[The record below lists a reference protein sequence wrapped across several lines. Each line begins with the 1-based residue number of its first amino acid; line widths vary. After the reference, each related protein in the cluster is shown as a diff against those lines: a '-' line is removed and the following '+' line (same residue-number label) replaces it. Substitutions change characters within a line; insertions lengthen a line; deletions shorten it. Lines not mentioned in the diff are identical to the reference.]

1 MEKYCPKCRQK
12 RNSRSKF
19 CDMCGTPLEERE
31 GRIKLP
37 KGMYDKVY
45 RRDGYRCQ
53 MCGASKNNG
62 AELTIDHIIPLAA
75 GGSNSINNL
84 QTLCRSCNENKADL
98 IFKSGL
104 DVDIEIKKN
113 ELKSLLK
120 VISEKREK
128 FKSLTNLLS
137 EEKEIL
143 SNYNEDEKIDI
154 IFNIKQLEEEFIPTI
169 ESDLKK
175 LNKELQL
182 IEEDLRLKILEK
194 QEKNRLFK
202 ILYINIDDSTLS
214 FLKKHFSI
222 DKDSKSDI
230 LKSLIEEH
238 EEKEIYDIIFNEFY
252 NDLNKKYR
260 YLVIFRFENS
270 KKNFV
275 NYLINNNFSKDALI
289 NELTSTRNHLRN
301 NLLYDLDLNYKQKIL
316 LKKYFSLENCSDNV
330 LADRIIDSQYSK
342 KELLNILDSYRL
354 QLLKE
359 LSSKISKNDLQLI
372 KEYYSIYSYSK
383 KQTVEYLF
391 DEKNIISSS
400 DISNLLDHIS
410 EYNKFSKS

>member
-75 GGSNSINNL
+75 GGSNSIDNL
-84 QTLCRSCNENKADL
+84 QTLCHSCNENKADL

-113 ELKSLLK
+113 ELKSLLR

-137 EEKEIL
+137 KEKEIL
-143 SNYNEDEKIDI
+143 SNCNEDEKIDI

-182 IEEDLRLKILEK
+182 IEEDLRLKILE
-194 QEKNRLFK
+194 
-202 ILYINIDDSTLS
+202 
-214 FLKKHFSI
+214 
-222 DKDSKSDI
+222 
-230 LKSLIEEH
+230 
-238 EEKEIYDIIFNEFY
+238 
-252 NDLNKKYR
+252 
-260 YLVIFRFENS
+260 
-270 KKNFV
+270 
-275 NYLINNNFSKDALI
+275 
-289 NELTSTRNHLRN
+289 
-301 NLLYDLDLNYKQKIL
+301 
-316 LKKYFSLENCSDNV
+316 
-330 LADRIIDSQYSK
+330 
-342 KELLNILDSYRL
+342 
-354 QLLKE
+354 
-359 LSSKISKNDLQLI
+359 
-372 KEYYSIYSYSK
+372 
-383 KQTVEYLF
+383 
-391 DEKNIISSS
+391 
-400 DISNLLDHIS
+400 
-410 EYNKFSKS
+410 